1 MLRYLEQNNTEDML
15 SCVEEY
21 NDVYLWE
28 TKGQNLKCIVCDEKL
43 EYSEKILL
51 QYMIRNQIHSVQMTG
66 KYCKTC
72 GKVYVLKSDLLNE
85 LEKEN
90 ITSKDKEKKL
100 RVKNKYV
107 YGSTLVYDENSII

>member
-1 MLRYLEQNNTEDML
+1 
-15 SCVEEY
+15 
-21 NDVYLWE
+21 
-28 TKGQNLKCIVCDEKL
+28 
-43 EYSEKILL
+43 
-51 QYMIRNQIHSVQMTG
+51 MTG

-72 GKVYVLKSDLLNE
+72 GKVYVLKSNLLNE

-107 YGSTLVYDENSII
+107 YGSTLVYDENSI